1 MGEMEQICFQ
11 IISCSGTAKSMYVEA
26 IQKAKANDYVGAKQL
41 MEEAENI
48 FVDAHHVHATL
59 IQKEASGEK
68 NRVFI
73 TVNACRRSNGFM

>member
-41 MEEAENI
+41 MEEA
-48 FVDAHHVHATL
+48 
-59 IQKEASGEK
+59 
-68 NRVFI
+68 
-73 TVNACRRSNGFM
+73 